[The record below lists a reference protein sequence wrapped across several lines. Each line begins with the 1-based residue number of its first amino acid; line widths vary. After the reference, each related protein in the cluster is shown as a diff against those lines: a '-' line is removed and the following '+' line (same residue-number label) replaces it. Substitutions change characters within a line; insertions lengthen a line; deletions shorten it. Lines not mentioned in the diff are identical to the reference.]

1 MAGSGRC
8 VGLITVFSGLLLVPV
23 MASQGREGPR
33 PPLRRGGGPPALR
46 HCRQGTFHHGNRCYD
61 VRKDH
66 QVDYDTAVE
75 RCSALDGGQLALFKN
90 AQTMDGLAQI
100 FSDCRSPPGVAF
112 RKPRKNWWKRRPPR
126 CRGRQPNPKS
136 IKSAKIPTGFFWI
149 GLRRNLSGTAG
160 QRFHFADGSPLGK
173 FSRWLNGQ
181 ASRDDDGKDCVAT
194 RLMNNQGWKRFACSH
209 NLRYI
214 CESEAKVRK
223 DGEESTDNSLS
234 TEVTTPGMSVGTTG
248 SVDAYVTAGLAA
260 RQNAGT
266 PTEQESLP
274 AKQKAG
280 EPKKSSVNM
289 WLLLPGLQIT
299 GMLVLMVWGTL
310 FAWKITEGGTR
321 PVSATSN
328 ASVSAASDVPIT
340 ERITKNFE
348 DPE

>member
-100 FSDCRSPPGVAF
+100 FS
-112 RKPRKNWWKRRPPR
+112 
-126 CRGRQPNPKS
+126 S